1 MKMMFDVVVS
11 SQRMEMGKK
20 KMRTVKIKES
30 YLIPAMSFT
39 EAEARTH
46 KEAKALIGG
55 DFSVSSIKRAN
66 YSEIW
71 TDSEDL
77 RTDNPKFFKGK
88 VFLVT
93 LNEKSGKEKKTAIYV
108 LVEAKDLQGAKDSIV
123 SNMKGTMSD
132 YQIETVSSTKIVEV
146 F

>member
-11 SQRMEMGKK
+11 YQKMEMGKK

-39 EAEARTH
+39 EAEARAT

-71 TDSEDL
+71 KNCDRGTDSIV
-77 RTDNPKFFKGK
+77 KFFKGK
-88 VFLVT
+88 VSLVT
-93 LNEKSGKEKKTAIYV
+93 LNEKTGKEKKTAIYV
-108 LVEAKDLQGAKDSIV
+108 LVEAGDLQNAKDSIV
-123 SNMKGTMSD
+123 RNMKGTMSD
-132 YQIETVSSTKIVEV
+132 YLIESVSGTKIMEV

>member
-39 EAEARTH
+39 EAEARTC

-88 VFLVT
+88 VSLVT

-123 SNMKGTMSD
+123 RNMKGTMSD